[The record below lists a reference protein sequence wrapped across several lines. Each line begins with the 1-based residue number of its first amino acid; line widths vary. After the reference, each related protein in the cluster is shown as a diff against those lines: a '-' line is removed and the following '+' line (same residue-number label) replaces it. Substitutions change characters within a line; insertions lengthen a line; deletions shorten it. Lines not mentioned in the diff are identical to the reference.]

1 MRTANLCAR
10 ALVGAALLL
19 VSPFATAASAP
30 AAAALTMPVQAA
42 APAEITAPA
51 VTAAAPVVHFS
62 AALTPERLGAG
73 TTIGF
78 GLKIDAPPGEV
89 PAPLR
94 TMELLYPEDL
104 GVDTSGLGFETCE
117 QSALERSGPQ
127 SCPADSYMGYG
138 SAVVEVPLGPQV
150 LRERTNLTLL
160 SRPVQNGNLGLLFYA
175 EGRPPIATQL
185 VFPGAVLPIAAPFG
199 GNLSVALPILPTVP
213 EGPDASIVRLQT
225 TLGPSHLTYYER
237 VRGKTVAYRP
247 KGVLLPQTC
256 PHGGF
261 RFLARLSFADGTQA
275 TAPATVPCPRRHPH

>member
-1 MRTANLCAR
+1 MRIANLSAR
-10 ALVGAALLL
+10 ALACAALLL
-19 VSPFATAASAP
+19 VSYTATAAPAP
-30 AAAALTMPVQAA
+30 AAFTATAMSA
-42 APAEITAPA
+42 APA
-51 VTAAAPVVHFS
+51 VTATAPLVQFS
-62 AALTPERLGAG
+62 TTLTPERLGAG
-73 TTIGF
+73 TTVGF
-78 GLKIDAPPGEV
+78 GLKIDAPPGQI
-89 PAPLR
+89 PSPLR

-104 GVDTSGLGFETCE
+104 GVDTSGLGFDTCE
-117 QSALERSGPQ
+117 QSTLERSGPK

-175 EGRPPIATQL
+175 EGAPPIATQL

-261 RFLARLSFADGTQA
+261 GFLARLSFADGTHA
-275 TAPATVPCPRRHPH
+275 TAPANVPCPRRHTH